1 VDHDTFSPT
10 GCTALCARQFSNSL
24 YICCTLNSI
33 EVRQFIS
40 NGTGKATPQIMNIY
54 STAIGGGAPQCLAIL
69 NENIIYYVIGSN
81 DVYVFLTQTN
91 TSKLIYSFSG
101 IYFPSPSVVIA
112 LDSINMGLFLAST
125 TGILFRLQ
133 LSSMNIDNGTSSIS
147 SGSIDQY
154 QTPWIVYTSLFLD
167 ACNQLWVLS
176 FATPKPQ
183 LLLFIQQNNSN
194 NSFSTMTITNYTG
207 LLANF
212 THAPYN
218 FVLSDNYSMFTAN
231 ANQGLYAFVR
241 P

>member
-1 VDHDTFSPT
+1 VDNNTFSAT
-10 GCTALCARQFSNSL
+10 GCTANCARQFSNSL
-24 YICCTLNSI
+24 YICCTQNTI

-54 STAIGGGAPQCLAIL
+54 STLVGGNPPQCLAVL
-69 NENIIYYVIGSN
+69 NENIIYYVGN
-81 DVYVFLTQTN
+81 PNNVYVFLTQTN

-101 IYFPSPSVVIA
+101 IYFFSPSVVIA
-112 LDSINMGLFLAST
+112 LDSINMGLYLASSNGT
-125 TGILFRLQ
+125 LFRLQ

-147 SGSIDQY
+147 NGSIDQY
-154 QTPWIVYTSLFLD
+154 QTPWNVYTSLFID
-167 ACNQLWVLS
+167 PCNQLWVLS

-207 LLANF
+207 SLATF
-212 THAPYN
+212 TYAPYN
-218 FVLSDNYSMFTAN
+218 FVLSDNYSLFTAN
-231 ANQGLYAFVR
+231 SNEGLYALVR